1 MPDVTT
7 AGDASSDTQAY
18 VRFTRRVQAV
28 LVDTIIF
35 MIILAAA
42 LAVVVSFASDNIAR
56 IVGFAVAATWLF
68 YEPLLVSLTG
78 GTIGHYLY
86 NMRVVDDR
94 GGNVNFLKAVARVLI
109 NRCSAGTPF
118 VTGPRSSDKF
128 DGADQGSRQG
138 PTPSF
143 RGQARNDIATGHALA
158 CAAQCNYRRVSVVLF
173 RAVLPRDGV
182 PCSRRPGFQ
191 AVHRRRALFHG
202 GVHCADAALGSLG
215 GHQHLDGG
223 CGMAKS
229 ASGGA
234 RRTIAVSRQPGVALA
249 CPLHV
254 PLAIA

>member
-191 AVHRRRALFHG
+191 AVHRRQPCSTAEFIVLTLLWVAWAG
-202 GVHCADAALGSLG
+202 TSIWMGVAGWQSP
-215 GHQHLDGG
+215 
-223 CGMAKS
+223 